1 MIKNELQYKLT
12 KTSMEGFETRLNWLR
27 ANPEAR
33 SDMDPIIARAEEDA
47 LESMIEELQEE
58 LRVYERTKSGEVDVK
73 PLFAV
78 DKIAGALISAR
89 IARGLT
95 QRQLANLVG
104 LKEQQIQ
111 RYEAKDYANVDL
123 GRVQEIARVLVP
135 EPSAETAQQ
144 QAQR

>member
-12 KTSMEGFETRLNWLR
+12 RTSMEGFETRLNWLR
-27 ANPEAR
+27 ANPEGR
-33 SDMDPIIARAEEDA
+33 SDIDPVIARAEEDA

-58 LRVYERTKSGEVDVK
+58 LRAYERTKSGDVDME
-73 PLFAV
+73 PLLAV
-78 DKIAGALISAR
+78 DRIACALISAR

-95 QRQLANLVG
+95 QKQLASLVG

-111 RYEAKDYANVDL
+111 RYEARDYANVDL
-123 GRVQEIARVLVP
+123 GRVQEIAKALVS

-144 QAQR
+144 QASG